1 MTAVRIR
8 NPAHVMMKDQRSKG
22 PISPHPG
29 ADAEIVRSEQ
39 HGQVEKVEKRELGI
53 DEPHNCADKGQDD
66 QHKDALEIV
75 DQILL
80 ERFHGLVDFL
90 SRLSTGTERYWLA
103 CGAARLALQSR
114 RRLR

>member
-1 MTAVRIR
+1 
-8 NPAHVMMKDQRSKG
+8 
-22 PISPHPG
+22 
-29 ADAEIVRSEQ
+29 
-39 HGQVEKVEKRELGI
+39 
-53 DEPHNCADKGQDD
+53 
-66 QHKDALEIV
+66 V

-114 RRLR
+114 RRLRLLTGFNQVLRLSQQIIRGMRAPDGPCGWQPDRCSELALQP